1 MKAEISYD
9 LVMDEDMS
17 FVEGCYRLDGGEWE
31 VFVVTHSRNGR
42 PPGVWKNLTWASGV
56 KGMNAVVPETT
67 KLNKLSVLD
76 ILSDALDVSEWSEVR
91 GPDSIA
97 LR

>member
-9 LVMDEDMS
+9 LIMEEDMS
-17 FVEGCYRLDGGEWE
+17 FVEGCYRLEGGEWE
-31 VFVVTHSRNGR
+31 VFTITHSRNGR

-56 KGMNAVVPETT
+56 KGMNAVVLETT
-67 KLNKLSVLD
+67 KLNKLSVLNV
-76 ILSDALDVSEWSEVR
+76 LSDALGVSEWLEVH
-91 GPDSIA
+91 GPDSIV